1 MRRSIS
7 GHFWLVFPLLGVAY
21 TSQVNLLH
29 QSYSNTTVHHYHL
42 SRIHEST
49 KSFYKSDLKLF
60 SSRKKKISNSSP
72 TSLKCGAHSSVM
84 GRPQPPGARTNQTI
98 DARDVH
104 CTPAQSCPTLAVVA
118 NLQLQQK
125 VVTCSNVLQLSIM
138 LAQVIRYRSDCRSGN
153 RSNKH

>member
-1 MRRSIS
+1 MCRSIS
-7 GHFWLVFPLLGVAY
+7 EHFSLVFPLLGVAY

-60 SSRKKKISNSSP
+60 SSRKKKISNSWP

-84 GRPQPPGARTNQTI
+84 VRLQPSGALTNQTL

-104 CTPAQSCPTLAVVA
+104 CTLAYFCPTLAVVA

-125 VVTCSNVLQLSIM
+125 VVRCSTGLQLSMM
-138 LAQVIRYRSDCRSGN
+138 LAQVKRYRSDCRSGN
-153 RSNKH
+153 RSSPR